1 MLSGFELYSPDLFK
15 LGWRPVGQRKKQHL
29 PYNVFK
35 ALCLED

>member
-1 MLSGFELYSPDLFK
+1 MQRTKQDLFK
-15 LGWRPVGQRKKQHL
+15 LGWRPVAQRKKQHL